1 MADYKEM
8 ADKEVARLAG
18 RFPAPS
24 VSDAPTLMADQPF
37 GGEPPL
43 PVTTPTPV
51 ARTAVPEE
59 RVTKPAIKVPSRGT
73 LAEALGEMAPDFGRF
88 KKAIDVVPSLLEA
101 GQKLSRAQSDETK
114 AKMEGQALLA
124 KEQASALE
132 SHAQTVR
139 NDIAAQE
146 RKLAEFPYPEFH
158 PTKENAQSLGELFS
172 IMSTMGVLLGG
183 AGKLSS
189 INALNA
195 MGGMLK
201 GWQAGRA
208 DLFKREKETFDKEFQ
223 RIKAIHEDL
232 KRTFDEYMKARAVDK
247 EAAMYKAQELATK
260 AGANSI
266 IAAQIK
272 VGDYK
277 AVADSLQAFV
287 NLKQHLEDREA
298 QMQLAQMREGRAD
311 ERARLQREQQLE
323 IAKARAAGTSTK
335 AGQNAQIFASRVYG
349 NIENAAQ
356 DIKNINLLP
365 KTADLPV
372 LAGMLN
378 VDRDT
383 ALGSISSL
391 LARKITKKEDRAF
404 QQVSDQLG
412 AALARLES
420 QGLASG
426 GTKSAIASFNSM
438 RPAAGDDAINMA
450 LFIARAK
457 QEIETGVRV
466 LSKMHGATAEQKEA
480 AQAIVQDLNRI
491 VPFNVEE
498 VQAVMGRGKAPLS
511 EKMQK
516 LVSAKPVAVSLQMP
530 EERTDTTAAPSAAP
544 SPAGGLNIDD
554 ERNRAKSAIERGAPE
569 AEVKRRFKEATGKDL

>member
-18 RFPAPS
+18 RFPAAS
-24 VSDAPTLMADQPF
+24 ASEAPTLMADLP
-37 GGEPPL
+37 GGGVPPAAIPAAAPATA
-43 PVTTPTPV
+43 PVET
-51 ARTAVPEE
+51 
-59 RVTKPAIKVPSRGT
+59 VTKPRTVVPSAGV
-73 LAEALGEMAPDFGRF
+73 LPSALGEMTPDFGRF

-132 SHAQTVR
+132 NHAQTVR
-139 NDIAAQE
+139 NDIAARE

-323 IAKARAAGTSTK
+323 IAKTRAAGMSTK

-356 DIKNINLLP
+356 DIRNINLLP

-457 QEIETGVRV
+457 QEVETGVRV

-480 AQAIVQDLNRI
+480 AQLIVEDLNRI

-498 VQAVMGRGKAPLS
+498 VQTVMSRGKAPLS
-511 EKMQK
+511 DKMQK
-516 LVSAKPVAVSLQMP
+516 LISARPVAVDLQMSP
-530 EERTDTTAAPSAAP
+530 EQPAPAPAPAASPAP
-544 SPAGGLNIDD
+544 SPSSGLNIDE
-554 ERNRAKSAIERGAPE
+554 ERSRAKSAIQRGAPE
-569 AEVKRRFKEATGKDL
+569 AEVRKRFKEATGKDL